1 MRKKGSSFVMVVI
14 MTALIFTTA
23 TAMIALVTTDYKNRI
38 TQSRRLENMYGTDA
52 EVDVVYNSIVKNC
65 DAAVIYAN
73 HKVKKAIDDGTLT
86 YSGSPQYIYNEANKL
101 YKKEFIR
108 FLYSKTTPIDLNNQT
123 SFSNTEQI
131 LAYGII
137 NRKYVEPRTG
147 ATDAD
152 LENIDFINAYKWSH
166 AIEGT
171 KGAKQ
176 NAEFKITDFE
186 PKQYDDTNTNILV
199 AISST
204 FTSTGNVDDMTNKR
218 TVSMKF
224 RINAP
229 DYNQKMGNETV
240 QVETA
245 SYPIEKALVTDN
257 NLNVNKGTTT
267 VAGDIWVKGND
278 DSISYSGTSYS
289 YDKYNAGIFVNNAST
304 FNVNNGN
311 LYTANTLNIQK
322 NSNVTVD
329 QDVYALNAYIGP
341 KSNIASDSE
350 AETVGT
356 NNSFTVKNLVTNNDL
371 TMNSKKS
378 KAIIESF
385 YGINDKSIAD
395 TDIIIDAES
404 KKNSSRNSSSIIV
417 NEYAG
422 STLEFKNYVLVQGVA
437 YIETDESYKT
447 GESVGV
453 KGNYKA
459 YSDVLPSGKKVTF
472 KEYDPLTLVENNA
485 DGNKMSVSEK
495 ADYFNEFFSDP
506 NNSSILL
513 DGGIQFDNI
522 NRVFT
527 LGAYVYKDKDS
538 GKSGVNRGG
547 VTSEV
552 AQSIVQAKQRDF
564 AKYVFAMDD
573 LVYTKK
579 SDTELYLG
587 NSVVNTVEKLVDFSK
602 SSYIP
607 KGSSELNLTES
618 YGKLFYNTDE
628 AKTITITKD
637 GIEIDGKVINSK
649 IQDKVDKGDNAQYA
663 LIVTKGKVNITG
675 GDVNFKGCII
685 AVGDINIDGD
695 GTKNIA
701 YDSEAVKQIKAK
713 YSGVSDIN
721 SIFKGTPTINDP
733 KTTIGTKISSSTIQ
747 NEPYDA
753 ASYLQK
759 GLWRLE
765 K

>member
-1 MRKKGSSFVMVVI
+1 
-14 MTALIFTTA
+14 
-23 TAMIALVTTDYKNRI
+23 
-38 TQSRRLENMYGTDA
+38 
-52 EVDVVYNSIVKNC
+52 
-65 DAAVIYAN
+65 
-73 HKVKKAIDDGTLT
+73 
-86 YSGSPQYIYNEANKL
+86 
-101 YKKEFIR
+101 
-108 FLYSKTTPIDLNNQT
+108 
-123 SFSNTEQI
+123 
-131 LAYGII
+131 
-137 NRKYVEPRTG
+137 
-147 ATDAD
+147 
-152 LENIDFINAYKWSH
+152 
-166 AIEGT
+166 
-171 KGAKQ
+171 
-176 NAEFKITDFE
+176 
-186 PKQYDDTNTNILV
+186 
-199 AISST
+199 
-204 FTSTGNVDDMTNKR
+204 MTNKR

-267 VAGDIWVKGND
+267 VDGNIWVKGND

-289 YDKYNAGIFVNNAST
+289 YDKYKAGIFVNNAST
-304 FNVNNGN
+304 LNVNNGDV
-311 LYTANTLNIQK
+311 YTANTLNIQK

-329 QDVYALNAYIGP
+329 QNVYALNAYIGP
-341 KSNIASDSE
+341 KSDSGSDRE

-356 NNSFTVKNLVTNNDL
+356 NNSFTVKNDLVTNNDL
-371 TMNSKKS
+371 AMNSKKS
-378 KAIIESF
+378 NATINNF
-385 YGINDKSIAD
+385 YGINDKKIYS
-395 TDIIIDAES
+395 TDSIIDAQS
-404 KKNSSRNSSSIIV
+404 KKNSSRDSSSIIV

-422 STLEFKNYVLVQGVA
+422 STLEFKNDVFVQGVA
-437 YIETDESYKT
+437 YIETDESYQT

-453 KGNYKA
+453 RGNYKA
-459 YSDVLPSGKKVTF
+459 YSDVLPSGEKVSF
-472 KEYDPLTLVENNA
+472 KEYNPLTLVENKA
-485 DGNKMSVSEK
+485 DGSKMTADDK
-495 ADYFNEFFSDP
+495 ANYFKEFFSDP
-506 NNSSILL
+506 NNKSILL

-527 LGAYVYKDKDS
+527 VGAYVYKDNQ
-538 GKSGVNRGG
+538 GNKSADR
-547 VTSEV
+547 SSV
-552 AQSIVQAKQRDF
+552 APDDAYSIVQQMQRDF
-564 AKYVFAMDD
+564 AKHVFAMDD
-573 LVYTKK
+573 VDYVRNLNSDIKTDDDLYSKNLVK
-579 SDTELYLG
+579 
-587 NSVVNTVEKLVDFSK
+587 NTVYDLVDWSK
-602 SSYIP
+602 SSYTP
-607 KGSSELNLTES
+607 QGSSELNLTES

-628 AKTITITKD
+628 TKEITITKD
-637 GIEIDGKVINSK
+637 GIKIDGKNVIDSK
-649 IQDKVDKGDNAQYA
+649 IKNKVDSNGNPDTNQYA
-663 LIVTKGKVNITG
+663 LIVTKGKVNIIG